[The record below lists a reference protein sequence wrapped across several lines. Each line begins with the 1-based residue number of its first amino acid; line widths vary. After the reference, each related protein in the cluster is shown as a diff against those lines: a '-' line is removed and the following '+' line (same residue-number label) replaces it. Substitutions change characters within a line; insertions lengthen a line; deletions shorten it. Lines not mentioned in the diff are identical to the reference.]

1 MLLQNFVEEAS
12 VAALAFTSMSKHD
25 NMAKEKTNTR
35 QVMHAA
41 RIQPEKSL
49 KAQQHWMYFL
59 STIDKPCC
67 IIFKRQVLTVTQKI
81 TRIENS

>member
-35 QVMHAA
+35 QVMHEVP
-41 RIQPEKSL
+41 INN
-49 KAQQHWMYFL
+49 W
-59 STIDKPCC
+59 
-67 IIFKRQVLTVTQKI
+67 IIVLLI
-81 TRIENS
+81 LNSNIVG